1 MNFLA
6 NPIVRRTSCC
16 SSVAKSCPTLR
27 DRLDCS
33 TSGFPVFYCLLELAE
48 THVHWVSDAINHLI
62 LCLLLLLLPS
72 VFPSSKVFSN
82 EVFQVFSNE
91 LFISSGQCTGASAS
105 SSVLPM
111 NIQGWLPLELT
122 GLISLLS
129 KGFLRVFSSISS
141 SALSFLCGP
150 ALTTVH
156 DYWKNH
162 SLDLWIFV
170 GKVISL
176 FLICC
181 LGLS

>member
-6 NPIVRRTSCC
+6 NPVVRRTSCC

-33 TSGFPVFYCLLELAE
+33 TSGFPVFYCLLELAQ

-82 EVFQVFSNE
+82 EVFRVLSKE
-91 LFISSGQCTGASAS
+91 LFTSSGQCTGASAS

-111 NIQGWLPLELT
+111 NIQGWFPLELT

-141 SALSFLCGP
+141 AFFVVQLSQLYM
-150 ALTTVH
+150 TTE
-156 DYWKNH
+156 KNR
-162 SLDLWIFV
+162 SFDLWIFV